1 MTFTR
6 RTPPVGLEE
15 VPAPAPAPRKRGRP
29 PKNPEVVAAVRAG
42 VLAPVPP
49 ILVDRETAAAL
60 VGLSPSNIAA
70 QVLKG
75 TFPAPRKTSTNRV
88 GWLLTEIHAW
98 AQGLPLSDIL
108 PPPSSSLTKTR

>member
-29 PKNPEVVAAVRAG
+29 PKNPEVVAAVKAG

-60 VGLSPSNIAA
+60 VGLSPSTMHTLA
-70 QVLKG
+70 LRGK
-75 TFPAPRKTSTNRV
+75 FPRPRKASANRA
-88 GWLLTEIHAW
+88 GWIYSELVAW
-98 AQGLPLSDIL
+98 AQGLPFSDIL
-108 PPPSSSLTKTR
+108 PPSRGPTEAH

>member
-29 PKNPEVVAAVRAG
+29 PKNPEVVAAVKAG

-60 VGLSPSNIAA
+60 VGLSPSTMHTLA
-70 QVLKG
+70 LRGK
-75 TFPAPRKTSTNRV
+75 FPRPRKASANRA
-88 GWLLTEIHAW
+88 GWLYSELVAW
-98 AQGLPLSDIL
+98 AQGLPFSDIL
-108 PPPSSSLTKTR
+108 PPSRGPTEAH